1 MQALLDGPA
10 PDTRRE
16 PAGEAGSCEREG
28 VARWLWVVQ
37 MTDQTIEE
45 ARLLLL
51 LSQSRRSESAMALH
65 LATLQKR
72 LNSVTADKV
81 AAEAA
86 FETLQ
91 QELDRETCKRQA
103 AEREVRRLKVLNYN
117 RNRRFAGV
125 TA

>member
-1 MQALLDGPA
+1 LFDN
-10 PDTRRE
+10 RRNIY
-16 PAGEAGSCEREG
+16 PRRSGEVEG
-28 VARWLWVVQ
+28 VASWQGVRE
-37 MTDQTIEE
+37 MTQTPEE
-45 ARLLLL
+45 ARLSILLH
-51 LSQSRRSESAMALH
+51 QSRRSEDAMARH
-65 LATLQKR
+65 LVALQKR

-103 AEREVRRLKVLNYN
+103 AEREVRRLKVLRY
-117 RNRRFAGV
+117 APKKAQGWV